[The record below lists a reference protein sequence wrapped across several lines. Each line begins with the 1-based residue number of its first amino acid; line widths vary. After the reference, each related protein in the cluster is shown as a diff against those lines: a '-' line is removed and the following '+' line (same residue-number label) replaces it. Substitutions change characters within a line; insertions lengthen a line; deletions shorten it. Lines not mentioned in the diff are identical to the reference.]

1 VVAGYA
7 ETGSSAIEDTVGSD
21 GARHLT
27 EGKMMLWR
35 LLALAALMMTCA
47 GLRAQTTKDVATSP
61 VDATTTRA
69 RSPWL
74 LTPIVQSNPKLGTSF
89 GALGGYLHN
98 FDEKSRPSIF
108 AMQGQYSSTD
118 SIIAGGF
125 AKTSFDEDR
134 QRLIAGLMYGYIKND
149 YDDYLGSG
157 VPLKSNAELRSF
169 IARYLYRVKGNWF
182 IGAQGIYQN
191 FAIGGET
198 AFDDEVLDIVGVRP
212 YESGGLGLV
221 AYYDSRDNENMPTR
235 GWVLSLNNMA
245 YRESL
250 GGAEDF
256 DVYRA
261 DIRYFLPHGAGNV
274 FAIRQLNHLTQD
286 APTQVRAAVQLRGY
300 KLGQYNGEYMS
311 SIEFEERWRIAETWT
326 ATLFVG
332 VACTY
337 GDDQSCSDGENRYP
351 AWGGGF
357 QYILKPIQGIVANLE
372 YAQGKDGNYGVYL
385 KMGYAY

>member
-1 VVAGYA
+1 VNVKPPSNDAVG
-7 ETGSSAIEDTVGSD
+7 AI
-21 GARHLT
+21 R
-27 EGKMMLWR
+27 WR
-35 LLALAALMMTCA
+35 LLAFAALAA
-47 GLRAQTTKDVATSP
+47 SS
-61 VDATTTRA
+61 VDAA
-69 RSPWL
+69 SELEGSPWL
-74 LTPIVQSNPKLGTSF
+74 LTPIVQSNPKLGTSL
-89 GALGGYLHN
+89 GALAGYLHN
-98 FDEKSRPSIF
+98 FDEESQPSIF
-108 AMQGQYSSTD
+108 AVQGQYTSTD

-149 YDDYLGSG
+149 YDDYLGTG
-157 VPLKSNAELRSF
+157 VPLKSNAELRSL
-169 IARYLYRVKGNWF
+169 IARYLYRVRGNWF
-182 IGAQGIYQN
+182 AGVQGIYQN

-198 AFDDEVLDIVGVRP
+198 AFDDQVIDVLGVRP
-212 YESGGLGLV
+212 YESGGIGVV
-221 AYYDSRDNENMPTR
+221 AYHDSRDNENMPTQ

-250 GGAEDF
+250 GGEDNF

-261 DIRYFLPHGAGNV
+261 DFRYFLPHGKGSVLAV
-274 FAIRQLNHLTQD
+274 RQLNHLTQD

-311 SIEFEERWRIAETWT
+311 SIEFEERWRIAQKWT

-337 GDDQSCSDGENRYP
+337 GDDQSCSDSANRYP
-351 AWGGGF
+351 AWGAGF
-357 QYILKPIQGIVANLE
+357 QYVLKPVQGIVANLE